1 MNHPSAMRRDSP
13 SKSDGTA
20 NDNVAHMLSAASV
33 YSIAEKLSQK
43 IRDNP
48 ARALFIAF
56 LISIFFLKG
65 GASQVVAVACF
76 AVSWILILRKPRSS
90 ELPTPLMAPIVIA
103 FLIASEL
110 RLLLPPYGSATAT
123 FGSGISHALFIAG
136 LYGLILYAQLHL
148 RFREILWLTAGA
160 ACACVIVTFVAATHI
175 GGRLLLVGRTDNPIL
190 AAGAMA
196 AGLFAAVTLLAY
208 HIDIRRTPLKAL
220 LAATMICITLTAI
233 YLTGSR
239 GPLLALILALALTTL
254 VIVYGSRTL
263 LIVSAFG
270 AYGLVA
276 SSVLFYGPIRDAL
289 CPAIDLACRD
299 PYRYG
304 IWMQSLDAIASH
316 PLWGVGSAFRFPGEI
331 PHAHNTY
338 LGMALHYGIP
348 LAIFFIAVMAV
359 TLSRASEL
367 KSKDEKFF
375 IVAMLIFA
383 NGFMASDLSEPL
395 RSFNT
400 HYLFLW
406 TPIFLALIRP
416 HAAQDETHIEEAQQS
431 SR

>member
-1 MNHPSAMRRDSP
+1 MRRDSP
-13 SKSDGTA
+13 SKSDGMA

-33 YSIAEKLSQK
+33 YSIAEKLSKK

-48 ARALFIAF
+48 ARALFSAF

-65 GASQVVAVACF
+65 GVSQVVAVACF

-90 ELPTPLMAPIVIA
+90 ELPTPLMAPIVVA
-103 FLIASEL
+103 FLIASGF
-110 RLLLPPYGSATAT
+110 RLLLPPYGSSTA
-123 FGSGISHALFIAG
+123 FGSGVSHALFIAG

-160 ACACVIVTFVAATHI
+160 ACACVIVTFVAAPHI

-196 AGLFAAVTLLAY
+196 AGLFAATTLLAY
-208 HIDIRRTPLKAL
+208 HIDIQRTQLKAL

-254 VIVYGSRTL
+254 VICYGSRTL
-263 LIVSAFG
+263 LFVSAFG
-270 AYGLVA
+270 AYGLVT
-276 SSVLFYGPIRDAL
+276 SSVLFYVPIRDTL

-299 PYRYG
+299 PSRYG

-338 LGMALHYGIP
+338 LGMALHLGIP

-359 TLSRASEL
+359 ALSRASEL
-367 KSKDEKFF
+367 KNKEEKFF

-416 HAAQDETHIEEAQQS
+416 HNAQDETNIEEANDPH
-431 SR
+431 R